1 MSGIILFGLF
11 FLLLLVV
18 PVGYAI
24 GIATVLSMV
33 LRTSIPLETFTQS
46 SVMGANSFA
55 LMAVPFFM
63 LCGSLMTTGGV
74 ARRIVTFVNTLLGAV
89 TGGLAI
95 VTTVACMFFGAIS
108 GSAVATTSA
117 IGSFMIPEMHKKGYD
132 DGFSGAIAAAAGSVG
147 VIIPPS
153 VPFVIYGVV
162 AGCSIS
168 DLFKAGIIPG
178 ILMGFALIV
187 VCYVSS
193 KKRRYSGT
201 ERAATAKE
209 VLVAFKDAFWALLM
223 PVIILGGIYSGV
235 FTATE
240 AAVVAVVYCIIIS
253 VFVYKEM
260 NWKQVWEAFMSVVEI
275 NGVTLFMMGFT
286 AMFASFLTLE
296 NIPGAIAEF
305 ILSISSNKIII
316 LMVINI
322 FLLLVGCVIDNI
334 PATII
339 FAPILLPVVTKLGMS
354 SVTFGVMLTMNLAI
368 GFVTPPYGICL
379 FMVSAISDISM
390 GKMMKNMLGF
400 LVALLVVLMITTYVP
415 FVTMA
420 LLK

>member
-1 MSGIILFGLF
+1 MSGIILFGIF

-24 GIATVLSMV
+24 GIATVVSMA
-33 LRTSIPLETFTQS
+33 LRTSIPLETFAQS
-46 SVMGANSFA
+46 SVTGANSFA

-74 ARRIVTFVNTLLGAV
+74 AKRIVAFVNTLFGAV

-117 IGSFMIPEMHKKGYD
+117 IGSFMIPEMRKKGYD

-162 AGCSIS
+162 VGCSIS

-178 ILMGFALIV
+178 ILMGLALIV
-187 VCYVSS
+187 VCYMTSQ
-193 KKRRYSGT
+193 KRGYSGT
-201 ERAATAKE
+201 ERAATASE
-209 VLVAFKDAFWALLM
+209 VWGAFRDAFWALMM

-253 VFVYKEM
+253 VFIYKEM
-260 NWKQVWEAFMSVVEI
+260 NWKQVYEAFMSVVEI

-286 AMFASFLTLE
+286 TMFATFLTLE
-296 NIPGAIAEF
+296 NIPGTIANF
-305 ILSISSNKIII
+305 ILSISGNKIII
-316 LMVINI
+316 LLVINI

-354 SVTFGVMLTMNLAI
+354 SVTFGVMLTLNLAI

-390 GKMMKNMLGF
+390 GKMMRNMLGF
-400 LVALLVVLMITTYVP
+400 LVALLIVLMLTTYVP
-415 FVTMA
+415 FITMA

>member
-1 MSGIILFGLF
+1 MSGIILFALF
-11 FLLLLVV
+11 FGLLLIV

-24 GIATVLSMV
+24 GIATLLSMIFC
-33 LRTSIPLETFTQS
+33 TSIPLETFTQT
-46 SVMGANSFA
+46 SVSGANSFT

-74 ARRIVTFVNTLLGAV
+74 AKRIVNFVNTLFGAL

-117 IGSFMIPEMHKKGYD
+117 IGSFMIPEMRKKGYD
-132 DGFSGAIAAAAGSVG
+132 DGFSGAVAAAAGSVG

-162 AGCSIS
+162 VSCSIS

-178 ILMGFALIV
+178 ILMGVALMI
-187 VCYVSS
+187 VCYALS
-193 KKRRYSGT
+193 KNRGYEGT
-201 ERAATAKE
+201 GHVCTAWE
-209 VLVAFKDAFWALLM
+209 VWASFKDAFFALLM

-240 AAVVAVVYCIIIS
+240 AAVVAVVYCIVVS
-253 VFVYKEM
+253 VFVYREM
-260 NWKQVWEAFMSVVEI
+260 TWKQVYEAFSSVVEI

-286 AMFASFLTLE
+286 VMFASYLTLE
-296 NIPGAIAEF
+296 NIPSSIASF
-305 ILSISSNKIII
+305 IMSISDNKFII
-316 LMVINI
+316 LLIINF

-339 FAPILLPVVTKLGMS
+339 FAPIFLPVVAKLGMS
-354 SVTFGVMLTMNLAI
+354 PITFGVMLTMNLAI

-379 FMVSAISDISM
+379 FMVSAISEIQM
-390 GKMMKNMLGF
+390 GEMMKNMVGF
-400 LVALLVVLMITTYVP
+400 LIALLVVLALVTYIP
-415 FVTMA
+415 FVTMC
-420 LLK
+420 LL

>member
-1 MSGIILFGLF
+1 
-11 FLLLLVV
+11 
-18 PVGYAI
+18 
-24 GIATVLSMV
+24 
-33 LRTSIPLETFTQS
+33 
-46 SVMGANSFA
+46 
-55 LMAVPFFM
+55 MAVPFFM

-74 ARRIVTFVNTLLGAV
+74 ARRIVVFVNTLFGAI

-117 IGSFMIPEMHKKGYD
+117 IGSFMIPEMRKRGYD

-162 AGCSIS
+162 ANCSIS

-178 ILMGFALIV
+178 VLMGLALIAA
-187 VCYVSS
+187 CYISS
-193 KKRRYSGT
+193 KKQGYSGA
-201 ERAATAKE
+201 ERASAVNE
-209 VLVAFKDAFWALLM
+209 IWNAFRDAFWAILM

-260 NWKQVWEAFMSVVEI
+260 SWKQVREAFMSVVEI

-286 AMFASFLTLE
+286 TMFASFLTLE
-296 NIPGAIAEF
+296 NIPAAIAEF
-305 ILSISSNKIII
+305 ILSISSNKIVI
-316 LMVINI
+316 LFVINI

-339 FAPILLPVVTKLGMS
+339 FAPILLPVVKQLGMS
-354 SVTFGVMLTMNLAI
+354 PVTFGVMLTMNLAI

-390 GKMMKNMLGF
+390 GKMMKNMFGF
-400 LVALLVVLMITTYVP
+400 LVALLIVLMITTYIP

-420 LLK
+420 FLK